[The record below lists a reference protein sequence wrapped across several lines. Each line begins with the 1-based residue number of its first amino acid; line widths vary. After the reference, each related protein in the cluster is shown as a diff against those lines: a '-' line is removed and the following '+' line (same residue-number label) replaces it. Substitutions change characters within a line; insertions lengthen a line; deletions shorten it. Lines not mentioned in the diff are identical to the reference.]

1 MSAGQSS
8 RQPSVLELH
17 RLRKTFKVGRG
28 PKARKVRAV
37 DDVSLTLDKGTTLA
51 VVGESGSG
59 KTTLARLAMSL
70 LPPDDGDILLNGRN
84 LTGLS
89 PRALARFRPSMQMVF
104 QDPFD
109 SLAPW
114 HTAEQIVGSSLHL
127 RRDLGPAERRRLV
140 VEVLERVGLPQRFL
154 SRYPHE
160 LSGGQAQ
167 RVGIARAIVTR
178 PSLVVLDEPTS
189 ALDMS
194 VQAQILALL
203 HELQNEEQL
212 SYLFISHDLAVV
224 RYLADRT
231 AVMRRG
237 QIVEVGDTAK
247 IFDRPENDYTREL
260 VEASPRVT
268 AAPSGRQPD
277 RTRADGVSHRVR
289 KAH

>member
-237 QIVEVGDTAK
+237 RSWRSGTPPRSSIGPRTTTPGSSW
-247 IFDRPENDYTREL
+247 RRHPG
-260 VEASPRVT
+260 SPR
-268 AAPSGRQPD
+268 RQAGGSPTEPE
-277 RTRADGVSHRVR
+277 RMA
-289 KAH
+289 